1 MLGTG
6 VTGQLSL
13 IVVQAVEVEIRQE
26 QENVTTQSLPMEEQ
40 FVQILK
46 MIPQRLVPVMFKL
59 VTVSVFIYLNF
70 TVSFELRVTLKKL
83 FDLR

>member
-70 TVSFELRVTLKKL
+70 TVSFELRVTFKKL

>member
-46 MIPQRLVPVMFKL
+46 MIPQRLVLVMFKL